1 MMLIPEDLKKAKF
14 QKNDELNRRDMDKVD
29 KHL

>member
-1 MMLIPEDLKKAKF
+1 MLIPEDLKKAKF